1 MNQIDVLCVPPIPH
15 PSIDSNIFQKLDLR
29 LAEVAEKAEK
39 WKIILSPT
47 EIRAV
52 ENDFRCSKV
61 MKFGGYE
68 FYDSDYDYFAEL

>member
-1 MNQIDVLCVPPIPH
+1 M
-15 PSIDSNIFQKLDLR
+15 
-29 LAEVAEKAEK
+29 AEKAEK
-39 WKIILSPT
+39 WKIILSPE

-68 FYDSDYDYFAEL
+68 FYDFDYDYFAEL